1 MNRGNIKMNKERRKN
16 INNTIEKLREI
27 NETISIILEEEEIY
41 RDNMPENLQ
50 NSEKYEKA
58 DQACDNLQECIDELE
73 SIIDMLEIA
82 SE

>member
-1 MNRGNIKMNKERRKN
+1 MNKERRKN
-16 INNTIEKLREI
+16 IINTIEKLQEI

-73 SIIDMLEIA
+73 SIIDMLEVA

>member
-1 MNRGNIKMNKERRKN
+1 MNKERRKS
-16 INNTIEKLREI
+16 ITNTIEKLQEI

-58 DQACDNLQECIDELE
+58 DQACDNLQECMDELE